1 MVLAAMLKESVMK
14 KAREEGRRE
23 GREIVRKEMRER
35 RLKRWK
41 EVFDR
46 FGVEVGGMVML
57 PMTPEVEWFLDGDAA
72 K

>member
-23 GREIVRKEMRER
+23 GREKVRKEMRER

-41 EVFDR
+41 EAFDR
-46 FGVEVGGMVML
+46 FGVEADGVVML
-57 PMTPEVEWFLDGDAA
+57 PMTPEVEWFLDGEAA